1 MMGFFKNMHDL
12 NKQAREIQKE
22 MGPVGDRMAQAQER
36 MAQAQQFMAAQTQA
50 ANAATSGVP
59 VPVTITGARQ
69 VGMMNFEPMMEF
81 ELTVMPES
89 GPPYPATARQTV
101 SEALL
106 PALQPGTTLTGHAD
120 LNDRTSVW
128 LDVLS
133 LGS

>member
-22 MGPVGDRMAQAQER
+22 MGPVGDRMAQAQAR
-36 MAQAQQFMAAQTQA
+36 MAEAQQFMAAHTQA
-50 ANAATSGVP
+50 ANAATSGVR

-81 ELTVMPES
+81 ELTVMPEA
-89 GPPYPATARQTV
+89 GPPYPARARQTV
-101 SEALL
+101 NQALL
-106 PALQPGTTLTGHAD
+106 ASLQPGASLTGHAD
-120 LNDRTSVW
+120 PADRTTVW

>member
-22 MGPVGDRMAQAQER
+22 MPPAGERMAQASAR

-50 ANAATSGVP
+50 ANAATSGVK

-101 SEALL
+101 SPALL
-106 PALQPGTTLTGHAD
+106 GSLQPGTSLSGHAD
-120 LNDRTSVW
+120 PNDRTTVW
-128 LDVLS
+128 LDILS

>member
-50 ANAATSGVP
+50 ANIATTGVR
-59 VPVTITGARQ
+59 VPVTITSSRQ
-69 VGMMNFEPMMEF
+69 VGQMNFEPMMEF
-81 ELTVMPES
+81 ELTVMPDA

-101 SEALL
+101 SPALL
-106 PALQPGTTLTGHAD
+106 ASLQPGASLTGHAD
-120 LNDRTSVW
+120 PSDPTTVW